1 MQTQTTL
8 GRRRPLATALLCALL
23 LPGTALAETKKEQ
36 ELEARIAQLEA
47 QVQALLSAQQQQ
59 QATLVQTQTQLDQV

>member
-36 ELEARIAQLEA
+36 ELEARIAQL
-47 QVQALLSAQQQQ
+47 
-59 QATLVQTQTQLDQV
+59 